1 MRLNV
6 LNSAVTIR
14 LLSGKVIQLA
24 EPMTS
29 IAISAGGA
37 LLIEFPNG
45 SSAIYSQAVWEKIT
59 TTNRDINER
68 VVTPLFRRD
77 KTE

>member
-37 LLIEFPNG
+37 LLIDFPNG
-45 SSAIYSQAVWEKIT
+45 SSAIYSPAVWEKIT